1 MDTMP
6 QQIGSVQYTGRPP
19 QYTGSPHKYTSTQY
33 TDYSAE
39 EQPFE
44 VHLIKGPQGLGMSLT
59 GGESGGPI
67 YIKRLVPGGS
77 AALCGQLQVNDVI
90 LQVNGKSLDR
100 LTYREAL
107 SILRNCPPEVRL
119 LVKRSR
125 GSSYPPYP
133 GYRGSTASSYAGS
146 YAGSYGSMS
155 SLS

>member
-1 MDTMP
+1 MD
-6 QQIGSVQYTGRPP
+6 
-19 QYTGSPHKYTSTQY
+19 
-33 TDYSAE
+33 

-59 GGESGGPI
+59 GGEMGGNGPI

-77 AALCGQLQVNDVI
+77 AALSGQLQVNDI
-90 LQVNGKSLDR
+90 LLQVNGKSMER
-100 LTYREAL
+100 LSYREAL

-119 LVKRSR
+119 LVKRSK

-133 GYRGSTASSYAGS
+133 GFRGSVSSYAS
-146 YAGSYGSMS
+146 YGSYGSMS